1 MSEKAMM
8 SARITPTAAL
18 AGDTL
23 EITISLQMSSAF
35 CAEGSRLVIDMPA
48 TLGASRPTCHNQEE
62 DGYVA
67 VFCSNPDVV
76 YRKRCYNIEL
86 LEFITRE
93 SRKTNMDTDGA
104 KRFFVIDFIEGCIQD
119 GDELII
125 KYGYMREGMGC
136 GAHITT
142 NVLLPESVQFFD
154 VRYFKEGERALPDS
168 GRSVK
173 GFPRPVPDQQI
184 RLPMR
189 LLPREPE
196 RLRLIH
202 SRRGTRLLILD
213 RFYNVCS
220 VTSIDGLI
228 KGETEGHFIQ
238 PGVYLFD
245 KRSPHVV
252 SCGLPIAATPEDGDG
267 FSFQGFKLFAG
278 DLHTH
283 SACSNDCCER
293 EKMMIT
299 PDEMCSYAKHVSAL
313 DFIAITD
320 HHQPWDEER
329 SRIGETCWK
338 EVTEAVR
345 KWNSPGTF
353 LALSGFEFRDDRGD
367 TPVIFSEPPSYE
379 AIDDPS
385 LVNVTALWD
394 KLHGMAEDAVC
405 IPHLHNP
412 GWGVA
417 ENQWIECPYEG
428 MEPVMDVYS
437 CHGSYEWPDAQE
449 RGLPEVKRTRK
460 DRFTRWFLQNGYHY
474 GNTCNS
480 DDHMGHPGSNGL
492 TMVYAKE
499 LTVPALFEA
508 LRARRCYGTTN
519 ARIRLTFTANG
530 AMMGSRLPQTTHK
543 RFEAMLTGEQ
553 PFKAVDLVRC
563 GVIYKRF
570 HPGEKQFF
578 MVVEVEEEGT
588 SNWYVRGVQT
598 DNHIVYSS
606 PVWFE

>member
-1 MSEKAMM
+1 MSDKAIL
-8 SARITPTAAL
+8 SAAITPTTAL
-18 AGDTL
+18 AGDTV
-23 EITISLQMSSAF
+23 EITISFQLSSAF
-35 CAEGSRLVIDMPA
+35 CAEGSRLVLDIPA

-86 LEFITRE
+86 LEFITRD
-93 SRKTNMDTDGA
+93 SKKTNMDTDGA
-104 KRFFVIDFIEGCIQD
+104 KRFFIIDFIKGCFRD
-119 GDELII
+119 GDELVI

-142 NVLLPESVQFFD
+142 NVLLPESFSDFD
-154 VRYFKEGERALPDS
+154 VRYFRDGSRALPDS

-173 GFPRPVPDQQI
+173 GFARPEPDELV
-184 RLPMR
+184 RLSMR

-196 RLRLIH
+196 LLRFLP

-213 RFYNVCS
+213 RYYNVCD
-220 VTSIDGLI
+220 VTSLEGIAE
-228 KGETEGHFIQ
+228 GETEGHFIR
-238 PGVYLFD
+238 PGVYVFD
-245 KRSPHVV
+245 RPSPDVK
-252 SCGLPIAATPEDGDG
+252 SCGLPVVGSPDGEAD
-267 FSFQGFKLFAG
+267 FSFKGYRLFTG
-278 DLHTH
+278 DIHTH

-299 PDEMCSYAKHVSAL
+299 PEEMCGYARDVSAL
-313 DFIAITD
+313 DFLAVTD

-329 SRIGETCWK
+329 NRIGEACWSK
-338 EVTEAVR
+338 VAEAVR
-345 KWNSPGTF
+345 KWNSPGSF
-353 LALSGFEFRDDRGD
+353 LALAGFEFRDDRGD
-367 TPVIFSEPPSYE
+367 TPVIFSEPPAYDE
-379 AIDDPS
+379 IDDPS
-385 LVNVTALWD
+385 LTDVRALWD
-394 KLHGMAEDAVC
+394 KLHEMKEDALC

-417 ENQWIECPYEG
+417 VNEWIECPYEG

-437 CHGSYEWPDAQE
+437 CHGSYEWPYAQE

-499 LTVPALFEA
+499 LTIPALFEA

-530 AMMGSRLPQTTHK
+530 AMMGARLPQTVHK
-543 RFEAMLTGEQ
+543 RFEAELVGEQ

-563 GVIYKRF
+563 GEIYKRF
-570 HPGEKQFF
+570 YPGDRRFS
-578 MVVEVEEEGT
+578 MVLEVEEEGQ

>member
-1 MSEKAMM
+1 MSEKAIL
-8 SARITPTAAL
+8 SASITPTEVL
-18 AGDTL
+18 AGDTV
-23 EITISLQMSSAF
+23 EITIGLQVSSAF
-35 CAEGSRLVIDMPA
+35 CGEGSRLILDIPA

-93 SRKTNMDTDGA
+93 SKKTGMDTDGA
-104 KRFFVIDFIEGCIQD
+104 KRFFVIDFIKGRMKD

-125 KYGYMREGMGC
+125 KYGYMRDGMGC
-136 GAHITT
+136 GTRITT
-142 NVLLPESVQFFD
+142 NVLLPESYNYFD
-154 VRYFKEGERALPDS
+154 IRYFKEGSRGLPDS

-173 GFPRPVPDQQI
+173 GFPRPVPDEQI
-184 RLPMR
+184 RLSMR

-196 RLRLIH
+196 QLKLIH

-213 RFYNVCS
+213 RFYNLCS
-220 VTSIDGLI
+220 TLSLEGIVT
-228 KGETEGHFIQ
+228 GETEGCFIQ
-238 PGVYLFD
+238 PGVYRFD
-245 KRSPHVV
+245 KLLPVV
-252 SCGLPIAATPEDGDG
+252 ESCRLPLAKTPEDWTG
-267 FSFQGFKLFAG
+267 FSFQGYQLFAG

-283 SACSNDCCER
+283 SSCSNDCCER

-299 PDEMCSYAKHVSAL
+299 PDEMCSYGKNVSAL
-313 DFIAITD
+313 DFMAVTD

-329 SRIGETCWK
+329 NRIGQAPWEQ
-338 EVTEAVR
+338 VAEAVK
-345 KWNSPGTF
+345 KWNSPGSF
-353 LALSGFEFRDDRGD
+353 LALAGFEFRDGRGD
-367 TPVIFSEPPSYE
+367 TPVIFSEPPSYD

-385 LVNVTALWD
+385 LTDVCALWD
-394 KLHGMAEDAVC
+394 RLHEMPEDTLC

-412 GWGVA
+412 GWKTA

-499 LTVPALFEA
+499 LTIPALFEA

-519 ARIRLTFTANG
+519 ARIRLTFTANK
-530 AMMGSRLPQTTHK
+530 AMMGARLPQTRHK
-543 RFEAMLTGEQ
+543 KFEAEFVGEQ

-563 GVIYKRF
+563 GEIYKRF
-570 HPGEKQFF
+570 YPGNKEFI
-578 MVVEVEEEGT
+578 MDVEVEEEGE
-588 SNWYVRGVQT
+588 SNWYVRGVQI
-598 DNHIVYSS
+598 DNHIAYSS